1 MQDKND
7 NNDYFIDGDF
17 FTCCLQKD
25 LSSEKITKF
34 EELFGKIVCFIPSTW
49 VYIKKNQKKTF
60 YLEPRHYIDYVNA
73 IKKSLIENED
83 LLFNLVKQNNF
94 TLDNSKTY

>member
-1 MQDKND
+1 MMEIFLLVVYK
-7 NNDYFIDGDF
+7 
-17 FTCCLQKD
+17 KD

-49 VYIKKNQKKTF
+49 AYIKKNQKKTF
-60 YLEPRHYIDYVNA
+60 YLEPSHYIDYVNA